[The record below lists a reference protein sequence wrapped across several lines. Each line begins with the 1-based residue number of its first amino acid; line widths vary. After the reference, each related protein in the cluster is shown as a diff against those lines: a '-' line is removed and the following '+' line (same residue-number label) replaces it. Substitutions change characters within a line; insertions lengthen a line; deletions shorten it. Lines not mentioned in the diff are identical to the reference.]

1 MYWLS
6 TFYKACTPPK
16 KHLLFKG
23 GVHSSLF
30 FDFQYFTPKKRQ
42 ACTPPLAKLSRKK
55 LWTRKT
61 RRTRKLLYGSKQ
73 LLTDNNYSQGL
84 NVKEIKMLSLCLP
97 FMGFACG
104 KSLLMRV
111 LLFSGKPFEASQENE
126 PPPSRSHYGKTKYGD
141 KIAPCGRKKSCSEK
155 ETDWALRS

>member
-1 MYWLS
+1 MLHLKKGKS
-6 TFYKACTPPK
+6 APPPSQIFREK
-16 KHLLFKG
+16 NSEHGKHE
-23 GVHSSLF
+23 
-30 FDFQYFTPKKRQ
+30 
-42 ACTPPLAKLSRKK
+42 
-55 LWTRKT
+55 
-61 RRTRKLLYGSKQ
+61 RTRKLLYGSKQ

-111 LLFSGKPFEASQENE
+111 LLFSGKPLGASQENE

-141 KIAPCGRKKSCSEK
+141 KIAPCGRKKWLARYPYPK
-155 ETDWALRS
+155 WIYLYLFG